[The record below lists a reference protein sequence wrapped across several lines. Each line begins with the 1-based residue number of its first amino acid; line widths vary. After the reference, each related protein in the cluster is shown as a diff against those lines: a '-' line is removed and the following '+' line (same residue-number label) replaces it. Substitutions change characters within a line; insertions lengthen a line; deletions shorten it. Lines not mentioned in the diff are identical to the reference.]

1 MFTGLTR
8 NVYLKSV
15 VSHSILNTGETFSC
29 TSLNAVVQSYAS
41 RFPLNVTEVI
51 FGPFFIFFNHN
62 GLHPEVILFSFP
74 SSKVNEQGTVTQDP
88 LSVVTPSG
96 IMALYTAALHPA
108 PLKQE
113 VDKLNAQTLKKY
125 YNATLNFLT
134 KQDNISYYYY

>member
-1 MFTGLTR
+1 MFTGLLR
-8 NVYLKSV
+8 NVYLKSG
-15 VSHSILNTGETFSC
+15 VSHSILNTVETFSC

-51 FGPFFIFFNHN
+51 SGPLYSLNHN
-62 GLHPEVILFSFP
+62 GLHPELIMFSFP

-96 IMALYTAALHPA
+96 IMASYTAALHPA

-113 VDKLNAQTLKKY
+113 VDKLDAQTLKKY
-125 YNATLNFLT
+125 FNATLNFQT
-134 KQDNISYYYY
+134 KQDNISCYYY